1 MTKPETKLET
11 TFWNRIDDVQAGLL
25 DADGERPV
33 PMSPKADA
41 GEKAI
46 YFITA
51 AGSAADRAAKSGGEA
66 RFQVADPKANL
77 YANLD
82 GRLDESGDS
91 RRLDDMW
98 SAMAAAWFEGGRDD
112 PSVRLVKFTPHEGEV
127 WATDGAAGYL
137 YEIAK
142 ATLSDG
148 TPDTGEHGRV
158 AFRDQPR

>member
-1 MTKPETKLET
+1 MSKLET

-41 GEKAI
+41 KEKTI

-51 AGSAADRAAKSGGEA
+51 AGSSADRAAKSGGEA

-77 YANLD
+77 YANIV
-82 GRLDESGDS
+82 GRLDESGDKE
-91 RRLDDMW
+91 RLDAMW
-98 SAMAAAWFEGGRDD
+98 SAMAAAWFEKGRDD
-112 PSVRLVKFTPHEGEV
+112 PAIRLVKFTPHEGEV
-127 WATDGAAGYL
+127 WATDSAAGFL

-142 ATLSDG
+142 ANVTDSL
-148 TPDTGEHGRV
+148 PDTGEHGRI
-158 AFRDQPR
+158 AFRA